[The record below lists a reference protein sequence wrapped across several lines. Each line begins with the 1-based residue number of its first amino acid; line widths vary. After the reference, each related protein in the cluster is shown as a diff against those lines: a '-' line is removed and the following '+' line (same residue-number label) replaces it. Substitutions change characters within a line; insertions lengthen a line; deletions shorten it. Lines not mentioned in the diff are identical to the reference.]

1 MSTHSILII
10 KFMLKELEFNDQIG
24 ALCLPNS
31 SSASADFMNRWS
43 VTVQGWGEG
52 DDGSTGTKLSQV
64 ELTVRKN
71 SICNAEYANVRES
84 FKKVYMP
91 NLSIDA
97 MFCTDGNVN
106 VNAGTCYGDSGG
118 PTIIK

>member
-1 MSTHSILII
+1 MF
-10 KFMLKELEFNDQIG
+10 KDLEFNEQIR
-24 ALCLPNS
+24 ALCLPETS
-31 SSASADFMNRWS
+31 YQSADFMNRWS
-43 VTVQGWGEG
+43 VTVQGWGED
-52 DDGSTGTKLSQV
+52 DDGSTGIKLSQV

-71 SICNAEYANVRES
+71 SICNAEYENLRES
-84 FKKVYMP
+84 FKKLYMP
-91 NLSIDA
+91 NLSIGA

>member
-1 MSTHSILII
+1 
-10 KFMLKELEFNDQIG
+10 
-24 ALCLPNS
+24 
-31 SSASADFMNRWS
+31 MNRYT
-43 VTVQGWGEG
+43 VTVQGWGED
-52 DDGSTGTKLSQV
+52 DDGNTGIDLTQV
-64 ELTVRKN
+64 DLTVRKK
-71 SICNAEYANVRES
+71 SICNAEYENLTQS
-84 FKKVYMP
+84 FKYRYMP